1 MNKKINVSESITQ
14 RDAYRLASTIEKY
27 WRDRGRV
34 VKCRVERQSLTSV
47 TEIFVVRSDM
57 GWYCPPRIAPP
68 PAAARIKFV
77 VHGI

>member
-1 MNKKINVSESITQ
+1 MIIESKEKLTN
-14 RDAYRLASTIEKY
+14 RDACRLKETIEKY